1 MDYYIAMGTVKG
13 LRNHNGKTYK
23 KTFLSE
29 QIVHKIVTVQTFD
42 KIVTNIFTSYNFM
55 TFCL

>member
-1 MDYYIAMGTVKG
+1 MDYYIAMGKRPEK
-13 LRNHNGKTYK
+13 LNGKTYK

-42 KIVTNIFTSYNFM
+42 
-55 TFCL
+55 